1 MLCSKCA
8 IFLSQ
13 LPAIL
18 KSINSDVDQPPM
30 SHPLSF
36 PKIVHPISLIL
47 AGIVGSV
54 LVSEAMPR
62 AQTLQQVSPIAP
74 VEEVREVNGAAV
86 LGIAALGSA
95 GLGMALT
102 AMHERNRRLPVQ
114 PKTLKTGKANPKLQR
129 QLLRLLHEDR
139 QAAERLVNYATLK
152 YPGHNAD
159 WYVEKVIYDLKRD
172 RH

>member
-1 MLCSKCA
+1 
-8 IFLSQ
+8 
-13 LPAIL
+13 
-18 KSINSDVDQPPM
+18 M

-36 PKIVHPISLIL
+36 PKIVHPVSLIL
-47 AGIVGSV
+47 AGIVGSF
-54 LVSEAMPR
+54 LVSEALPDR
-62 AQTLQQVSPIAP
+62 VQTLQQVSPIAP
-74 VEEVREVNGAAV
+74 VEEVQEVNGAVV
-86 LGIAALGSA
+86 LGVAALGSA
-95 GLGMALT
+95 GLGVALT
-102 AMHERNRRLPVQ
+102 AMHERNRRSLVQ
-114 PKTLKTGKANPKLQR
+114 PKAFKTGKANPKLQR

>member
-1 MLCSKCA
+1 
-8 IFLSQ
+8 
-13 LPAIL
+13 
-18 KSINSDVDQPPM
+18 M

-36 PKIVHPISLIL
+36 PKIVHPVSLLL

-54 LVSEAMPR
+54 LVTEALPNTDR
-62 AQTLQQVSPIAP
+62 PQNLQQIATPI
-74 VEEVREVNGAAV
+74 EEVQEVNGAAV

-95 GLGMALT
+95 GIGVTLT
-102 AMHERNRRLPVQ
+102 ALHERNRRSPQ
-114 PKTLKTGKANPKLQR
+114 PKAFQPSKANPKLQR

-139 QAAERLVNYATLK
+139 QAAERLVSYARLK